1 VRALWGLDL
10 RIGDSR
16 GKKKEKKQKKK
27 KGREKRKKEEN
38 RGERIIYIFLEIMI
52 HNFINYIIID

>member
-27 KGREKRKKEEN
+27 KEEKKERRKKIGGKELS
-38 RGERIIYIFLEIMI
+38 IF
-52 HNFINYIIID
+52 F

>member
-16 GKKKEKKQKKK
+16 GKKKEKKQKEK

-38 RGERIIYIFLEIMI
+38 RGKELSIF
-52 HNFINYIIID
+52 F